1 MLKAGK
7 KDRRRKREKHMKIKH
22 QRIRATPVGVDPHL
36 LRPDHG
42 DQAIGDE

>member
-1 MLKAGK
+1 M

-22 QRIRATPVGVDPHL
+22 QRIRATLVGVDPHL

>member
-1 MLKAGK
+1 
-7 KDRRRKREKHMKIKH
+7 MKIKH

-36 LRPDHG
+36 RRPDHG

>member
-1 MLKAGK
+1 
-7 KDRRRKREKHMKIKH
+7 MKIKH
-22 QRIRATPVGVDPHL
+22 QTIRATLVGVDPHL